1 MKTRNPGK
9 IMAVATAAL
18 IVVSAMAYTPPSTA
32 GQQTERATGQARPAV
47 EGTHPA
53 DGLHYVPGEIL
64 VRLKAVATSA
74 GKATSPQDDAALLRL
89 QRRHQLEVRKSVLLD
104 AGAKARSQRQA
115 KRPFYLLRT
124 EGDVTAVCAQ
134 LRNDPD
140 VESAQP
146 NYVYHPCRVPN
157 DPDFADQYAHQL
169 IQMTDAWDISTGS
182 RDVVVGVLGT
192 GVDVNHPDLKDNI
205 WLNADEIPG
214 NGVDDDNNGYVD
226 DVHGWNFESQNNHVI
241 PESVIYGIE
250 GHETMVAG
258 VIAAVGDNSE
268 GVCGVNWQCSIMPL
282 RVSLYITTAEVAESL
297 NYATANHADIVNMS
311 FGAGIDEP
319 DWTDDPIMQEAID
332 HAFAEGVLL
341 VASAGTSATDDVY
354 YPAAYYNVMSVAST
368 DGEDAKTDH
377 STFGSWVDIAAPG
390 TDIVTTDLNGEY
402 IATAGTSFSAPY
414 VAAVAALV
422 LAHEPNLTHIELRAV
437 LENTTDPVY
446 YGLVDPDLGYIGT
459 GRVNAYEAL
468 QAADRRHPLGEIVAP
483 RQAESFAA
491 DVNAIDVLLFVHGD
505 SYRLEYSTYGNHD
518 WTLVAEGANPADPN
532 GLVRLSLADPGAGT
546 FELRLAVTT
555 EGQTHHD
562 RKIFGVRWAP
572 AQTPWPAPKNVA
584 YPPDDQF
591 FGGPICMDVD
601 GDGRNEI
608 VQSSIS
614 WTNFD
619 GIPRLSVWREDGTA
633 LPGWPQE
640 LPFAYD
646 PPYCA
651 VGDIDGDGDYEIVGT
666 CNYDGIVCA
675 WHAESGEWV
684 DGWPKALGGWYYSI
698 VGYPVLADLDGD
710 GDSEI
715 LVGLNADPGDMDGL
729 YAFQADGTSLWQRR
743 YACEGSISV
752 ADFDRDGDVEIA
764 LCGYGPGVSNIYAHI
779 LDHRGQLVKKW
790 RGGSSKGTAIADLD
804 GNGQPELVFCVEDGV
819 QAVGVDGST
828 IWKTRLRDPFDT
840 EGSLSIADIDND
852 GRSEVYVNSYVES
865 DGYSFTQVYALD
877 HQGRQM
883 THTGFPKTV
892 IGDPGDSA
900 PLIADID
907 GDGQK
912 EILVGAA
919 GTPLIAWEADGS
931 TVTGF
936 PMLTLPTEV
945 YCTAAISDLDLDG
958 DIEILVGGY
967 DYRFHVVDL
976 PGPYNLEATD
986 WGAARHDPQNSAWTS
1001 KAPTLE
1007 LDAAPEQIQPGQRLL
1022 LALHATN
1029 PDNRLLRFVVGN
1041 LPEGAYFDPNA
1052 LTVSW
1057 KPTTDQVFHTY
1068 RFSFLVTDGIHQT
1081 SRSVAVAVAPDA
1093 IYSANM
1099 DTDPAWQL
1107 DGGWTWGTPAGNG
1120 SWNGDPA
1127 SGRTG
1132 QSVIGYALN
1141 GDYEDAMAETHYA
1154 TMGPVNCE
1162 GYANVRLGFWRWL
1175 GIEAPYDDACVQVSN
1190 DGANWTD
1197 LWTVGNSHVSDES
1210 WRFVEYL
1217 VPASIGDDQ
1226 PTLSFR
1232 WGIGPTDESVTY
1244 AGWNIDDVQVTGDTI
1259 Q

>member
-1 MKTRNPGK
+1 MKTRNRSKTLGTTV
-9 IMAVATAAL
+9 AVLVMTALAPLWAAEQQAHQEEAETSAAL
-18 IVVSAMAYTPPSTA
+18 QSSN
-32 GQQTERATGQARPAV
+32 
-47 EGTHPA
+47 PA
-53 DGLHYVPGEIL
+53 DGLRYVPGEVL
-64 VRLKAVATSA
+64 VKLKATSA
-74 GKATSPQDDAALLRL
+74 SAPETASQTDEAVLLRL
-89 QRRHQLEVRKSVLLD
+89 QKRHPFEVRQSVCLD
-104 AGAKARSQRQA
+104 AGNKAASAKQTRASFHR
-115 KRPFYLLRT
+115 LRI
-124 EGDVTAVCAQ
+124 EGDVEAICAQ
-134 LRNDPD
+134 LRRDPD

-146 NYVYHPCRVPN
+146 NYVYHLSRVPN

-182 RDVVVGVLGT
+182 RDVVVAVLGT

-205 WLNADEIPG
+205 WLNADEIPD
-214 NGVDDDNNGYVD
+214 NGLDDDNNGYVD
-226 DVHGWNFESQNNHVI
+226 DVHGYNFESHNNQVT
-241 PESVIYGIE
+241 PESTTYGVE

-258 VIAAVGDNSE
+258 VIAAVGDNGE

-282 RVSLYITTAEVAESL
+282 RVSVYVTTTEVAEGL
-297 NYATANHADIVNMS
+297 YYATANGADILNMS
-311 FGAGIDEP
+311 FGADEFGP
-319 DWTDDPIMQEAID
+319 NGDPIVQRAID
-332 HAFAEGVLL
+332 NAYAHGILL
-341 VASAGTSATDDVY
+341 VASAGNSATDAIH
-354 YPAAYYNVMSVAST
+354 YPAGYYNVMSVAST

-377 STFGSWVDIAAPG
+377 STFGSWVDMAAPG

-422 LAHEPNLTHIELRAV
+422 LAHEPNLTHVELRAV

-459 GRVNAYEAL
+459 GRVNAYAAL
-468 QAADRRHPLGEIVAP
+468 QAAGQRHPLGEIVAP

-518 WTLVAEGANPADPN
+518 WTLVAEGAGPTDPN
-532 GLVRLSLADPGAGT
+532 GFVRLALACPGAGT
-546 FELRLAVTT
+546 SELRLAVTT

-572 AQTPWPAPKNVA
+572 AQTPWPAPSNVA

-614 WTNFD
+614 WTNLD

-666 CNYDGIVCA
+666 CNYDGIACA
-675 WHAESGEWV
+675 WHAESGQYV
-684 DGWPKALGGWYYSI
+684 DGWPIALGGWYYSI

-715 LVGLNADPGDMDGL
+715 LVGLNADPGEMDGL

-764 LCGYGPGVSNIYAHI
+764 VCGYGPGVSNIYAHI
-779 LDHRGQLVKKW
+779 LDHQGQLVKKW

-804 GNGQPELVFCVEDGV
+804 GDGQPELVFCVEDGV
-819 QAVGVDGST
+819 QAVGLNGST

-840 EGSLSIADIDND
+840 EGSLSIADTDND
-852 GRSEVYVNSYVES
+852 GRSEVCVNSYVES

-883 THTGFPKTV
+883 TQTGFPKTV
-892 IGDPGDSA
+892 MGDPGDSA

-945 YCTAAISDLDLDG
+945 YCTAAISDLDQDG

-976 PGPYNLEATD
+976 PGQYNPDATD
-986 WGAARHDPQNSAWTS
+986 WGATRHDPQNSAWTS
-1001 KAPTLE
+1001 KAPTLD
-1007 LDAAPEQIQPGQRLL
+1007 LDDATEQIQPGQRLL
-1022 LALHATN
+1022 LKLRATN
-1029 PDNRLLRFVVGN
+1029 PEDRPLRFVVGN

-1081 SRSVAVAVAPDA
+1081 SRSVAIAVAPDA

-1107 DGGWTWGTPAGNG
+1107 DEGWTWGAPAGNG

-1132 QSVIGYALN
+1132 QSVIGYALD
-1141 GDYEDAMAETHYA
+1141 GDYEDGMAETRYA
-1154 TMGPVNCE
+1154 TMGPVNSE
-1162 GYANVRLGFWRWL
+1162 GYTNVRLGFWRWL
-1175 GIEAPYDDACVQVSN
+1175 GIEAPYDDACVQVSS

-1197 LWTVGNSHVSDES
+1197 LWAVGNSHVSDES
-1210 WRFVEYL
+1210 WRFMEYL
-1217 VPASIGDDQ
+1217 VPASIGDGQ
-1226 PTLSFR
+1226 PTLYFR

-1244 AGWNIDDVQVTGDTI
+1244 AGWNIDDVQVTGDVI